1 MFIDDAAKRDEL
13 LKAYLAYQKALQ
25 QDVEDHSRFWAVE
38 AMWDLVE
45 WEPDG
50 AWTFLLEMIERAEG
64 EHALASIA
72 AGPLENFLVTH
83 GERFIERVE
92 AEAAR
97 NPKFRRTLVG
107 VWGENR
113 MSDALNRRLTAL
125 LRDEPPL

>member
-1 MFIDDAAKRDEL
+1 VA
-13 LKAYLAYQKALQ
+13 
-25 QDVEDHSRFWAVE
+25 
-38 AMWDLVE
+38 
-45 WEPDG
+45 
-50 AWTFLLEMIERAEG
+50 
-64 EHALASIA
+64 
-72 AGPLENFLVTH
+72 H
-83 GERFIERVE
+83 GERFIEHAE